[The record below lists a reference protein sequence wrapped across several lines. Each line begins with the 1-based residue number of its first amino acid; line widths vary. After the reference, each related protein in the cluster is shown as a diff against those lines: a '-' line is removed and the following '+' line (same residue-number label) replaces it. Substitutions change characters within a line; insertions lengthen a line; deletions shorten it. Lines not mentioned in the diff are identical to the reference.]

1 MINIGQVIRGTISD
15 CNKKELRPGALV
27 CAYGKGDTGMEK
39 DSLVADGRVIRY
51 QASGARKG
59 AARPNFKVAIWK
71 MKKGRGY
78 LLEMSSDWFGSF
90 PSLRGFFTSYKL
102 Q

>member
-59 AARPNFKVAIWK
+59 AARPNLQLLF
-71 MKKGRGY
+71 GR
-78 LLEMSSDWFGSF
+78 
-90 PSLRGFFTSYKL
+90 
-102 Q
+102 